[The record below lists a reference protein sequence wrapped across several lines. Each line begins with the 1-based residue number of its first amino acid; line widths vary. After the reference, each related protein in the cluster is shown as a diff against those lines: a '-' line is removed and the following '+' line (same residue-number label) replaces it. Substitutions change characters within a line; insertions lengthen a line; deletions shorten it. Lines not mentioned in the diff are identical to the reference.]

1 MGDPMYNNLKLT
13 KKAGKFFLLFMLL
26 CTFLSRSVFYFL
38 TPKVLT
44 QSIKGGV
51 IENEIK
57 IDNID
62 LIYKDIVTNRII
74 LPDNYKL
81 YVEKIFIYEGA
92 LVKKGDTILKFSPIE
107 CEILKRD
114 LQNDMMEINS
124 KMHHLQEVKKNIN
137 EEYEEK
143 LKNISIEQELLISNI
158 ETDTILQDLQIKNKS
173 LDYEQMSKAI
183 EASEELFKIG
193 AISEN
198 ALQKQ
203 KLELEKMGNEIN
215 TLNEIY
221 NKSLDKIEKE
231 YESKVLRFDAQKREL
246 RIQQKQELLTLENEQ
261 VLLSKMNTLKT
272 VYNNLLP
279 LLSEGQ
285 VVAQEDGMLYK
296 MNVKEASYYD
306 GKEFL
311 FQLIPKESEISYRVS
326 LTKEQ
331 EKYLDRVKEACLKFG
346 NNEVAVKMLGTYK
359 EDEKTYLIFETEA
372 ILTKDQQANLV
383 LLLKEELT
391 YYDTIIPSSALI
403 DEHVFVLSSQE
414 QGIWG
419 TAYYIQEIKVEVGRI
434 GSKEV
439 GIISGLLEGQE
450 IVTYWDRTIKNKQ
463 RVMLMLP

>member
-81 YVEKIFIYEGA
+81 YVEKIYIYEGA

-372 ILTKDQQANLV
+372 VLTKEQQANLV
-383 LLLKEELT
+383 LLLKEEST